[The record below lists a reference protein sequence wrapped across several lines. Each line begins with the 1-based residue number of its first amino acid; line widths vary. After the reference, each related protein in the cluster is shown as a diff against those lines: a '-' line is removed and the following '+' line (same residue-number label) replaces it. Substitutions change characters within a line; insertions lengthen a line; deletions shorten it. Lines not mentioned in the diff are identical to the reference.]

1 MPDAPR
7 HPGLKDA
14 GGIDEGHDAVA
25 ARPLTSAPRRLTT
38 HRARAIAMKPQ
49 TRLSRPLSSIC
60 LIAMF
65 CLTAAGGGAACGPIT
80 LTLGA
85 APGDQDLSETQVQ
98 PAERRTRDKVAIID
112 VSGLLLNAA
121 PRGLLYRGEHPAA
134 ALHERLER
142 ARTDRN
148 VRAVV
153 LRINSPGGTVTASDV
168 MYREVERF
176 RQRSE
181 KPVVV
186 LMEDVAASGAYYLA
200 CAADH
205 IVAHPTSVTGS
216 IGVIVQTVSLKPA
229 LDRIGIQAT
238 TFRSGEGKDAGS
250 PLSDMTEQH
259 RQIIQSMVDDFYD
272 RFVERVRDARPGIA
286 AEHFDEVTDG
296 RVMTGQR
303 ALELGLVDEVGDL
316 ETAWQRARKLAAID
330 HAHLVLYH
338 RAGQR
343 IAAPYMTPGS
353 PAPGNPGS
361 AAPASPTSG
370 DGPGTI
376 QINLAQINL
385 SSDLPHGGVTFYYLW
400 HPPD

>member
-1 MPDAPR
+1 
-7 HPGLKDA
+7 
-14 GGIDEGHDAVA
+14 
-25 ARPLTSAPRRLTT
+25 
-38 HRARAIAMKPQ
+38 MKP
-49 TRLSRPLSSIC
+49 RIHPRCPHRSFILC
-60 LIAMF
+60 LIVAL
-65 CLTAAGGGAACGPIT
+65 CLGASGACGPIT

-85 APGDQDLSETQVQ
+85 APGDQDLAETRVE
-98 PAERRTRDKVAIID
+98 PAEQRTRDKVAIID

-142 ARTDRN
+142 ARTDRR

-176 RQRSE
+176 RERSD
-181 KPVVV
+181 KPVIV
-186 LMEDVAASGAYYLA
+186 LMKDVAASGAYYVA

-259 RQIIQSMVDDFYD
+259 RRIIQSMVDDFHG
-272 RFVERVRDARPGIA
+272 RFVDRVRAARPGIA

-296 RVMTGQR
+296 RVMTGRR
-303 ALELGLVDEVGDL
+303 ALELGVVDEVGDL
-316 ETAWQRARKLAAID
+316 ETAWQRAKKLAGID

-343 IAAPYMTPGS
+343 IAAPYMTAG
-353 PAPGNPGS
+353 APV
-361 AAPASPTSG
+361 PASPTTGGTG
-370 DGPGTI
+370 DGAGTI
-376 QINLAQINL
+376 QVNLAQINL
-385 SSDLPHGGVTFYYLW
+385 SADLPHGGVTFYYLW
-400 HPPD
+400 QPPD